1 MEHASASEGGA
12 LHNFVEVVLVFKN
25 LMLKFIHILNMSSIC
40 TKCMVQ
46 RVRGSCR
53 RMAMKLNCIAAP
65 DVAHSGN
72 VQGTSSGSHHT
83 PVHHGARSSTR
94 TPSQST
100 ARTAS
105 ASAGRVVASGSRGRG
120 KEITT
125 PEPSDEDDGDSSSS
139 SSHAASSERGDPMYM
154 SETPMD
160 VLFDAPPATQ
170 TQGELTSQ
178 VMNLKISF

>member
-1 MEHASASEGGA
+1 
-12 LHNFVEVVLVFKN
+12 
-25 LMLKFIHILNMSSIC
+25 MSSFC
-40 TKCMVQ
+40 TNCMLQ
-46 RVRGSCR
+46 RVRRSCR

-65 DVAHSGN
+65 DVVHGGN
-72 VQGTSSGSHHT
+72 VQATSSGSRRT

-94 TPSQST
+94 TPSRST

-120 KEITT
+120 KEIAT

-139 SSHAASSERGDPMYM
+139 SPAAGSERGDPTYV
-154 SETPMD
+154 SEIPMD

-170 TQGELTSQ
+170 TQGESTSQ
-178 VMNLKISF
+178 VMNPKISIQVSI

>member
-1 MEHASASEGGA
+1 
-12 LHNFVEVVLVFKN
+12 
-25 LMLKFIHILNMSSIC
+25 
-40 TKCMVQ
+40 
-46 RVRGSCR
+46 
-53 RMAMKLNCIAAP
+53 MAMKLNCIAAP
-65 DVAHSGN
+65 NVVHGAN
-72 VQGTSSGSHHT
+72 VQGTSSGSRRT

-94 TPSQST
+94 TPSRST

-120 KEITT
+120 KEIAT

-139 SSHAASSERGDPMYM
+139 SSHAAASERVDPTYV
-154 SETPMD
+154 SEIPMD

-170 TQGELTSQ
+170 TQGESTSQ

>member
-1 MEHASASEGGA
+1 
-12 LHNFVEVVLVFKN
+12 LHVADGPEELQAYGNEVELHTAPYVVHN
-25 LMLKFIHILNMSSIC
+25 
-40 TKCMVQ
+40 
-46 RVRGSCR
+46 
-53 RMAMKLNCIAAP
+53 
-65 DVAHSGN
+65 GN
-72 VQGTSSGSHHT
+72 VQGTSSGSRRT

-94 TPSQST
+94 TPSRST

-120 KEITT
+120 KEIAT

-139 SSHAASSERGDPMYM
+139 SPAAASERVDPTYVSEI
-154 SETPMD
+154 PMD

-170 TQGELTSQ
+170 TQGESTSQ

>member
-12 LHNFVEVVLVFKN
+12 LHNFAEVVLVLEN

-46 RVRGSCR
+46 RLRRSCR

-65 DVAHSGN
+65 DVAHGGN
-72 VQGTSSGSHHT
+72 VQGTSSGSRRT

-94 TPSQST
+94 TPSRCT
-100 ARTAS
+100 AHTAS
-105 ASAGRVVASGSRGRG
+105 TSVGRVVASGSRGRG
-120 KEITT
+120 KAIAT
-125 PEPSDEDDGDSSSS
+125 PEPCDEDDGDSFSS
-139 SSHAASSERGDPMYM
+139 SSHACASEHGDPTYQ
-154 SETPMD
+154 SEIPMD
-160 VLFDAPPATQ
+160 ALFDAPPATQ
-170 TQGELTSQ
+170 TQGESSQ